1 MFLNGF
7 DHLIKAKSQN
17 FENLRKENVN
27 KFSLECRKEIGWLS
41 NYLEKIIS
49 SYSHEQIIISQEEK
63 QEVKQ
68 EQPLIEKNQT
78 ISDNNILDINYIN
91 YNETQNKK
99 RKFVDDDPNKK
110 NKFSTNIEK
119 PIEHDK
125 ENETCSNNKGLSQQE
140 NKILPVEEQNLTFE
154 EKKKPEI
161 REEKPRVI
169 LHNLFEE
176 LRMMLNMQQERTR
189 KDIDKT
195 KSQTIETKNA
205 QHNEEKMHHYENKR
219 NQINLAEGKRIVTD
233 MNVGYPNEEDRRD
246 ASKSLVSIPD
256 WCQSPALKASLNKQA
271 TIDPETI
278 FGKVQPLDMPAIF
291 KEREYKFRQRT
302 SSGNWSGGDALTEN
316 EELEYKKLM
325 GYIS

>member
-49 SYSHEQIIISQEEK
+49 SYSHEQIISSQEEK

-99 RKFVDDDPNKK
+99 RKFVEYIKKVDDDPNKK
-110 NKFSTNIEK
+110 TKFSTNIEK

-125 ENETCSNNKGLSQQE
+125 ENETCNTKMV
-140 NKILPVEEQNLTFE
+140 IEEA
-154 EKKKPEI
+154 
-161 REEKPRVI
+161 
-169 LHNLFEE
+169 E
-176 LRMMLNMQQERTR
+176 LRFS
-189 KDIDKT
+189 D
-195 KSQTIETKNA
+195 S
-205 QHNEEKMHHYENKR
+205 Y
-219 NQINLAEGKRIVTD
+219 
-233 MNVGYPNEEDRRD
+233 
-246 ASKSLVSIPD
+246 IP
-256 WCQSPALKASLNKQA
+256 
-271 TIDPETI
+271 
-278 FGKVQPLDMPAIF
+278 
-291 KEREYKFRQRT
+291 
-302 SSGNWSGGDALTEN
+302 
-316 EELEYKKLM
+316 
-325 GYIS
+325 YISEVLT